1 MQDTSATKQK
11 LTLLAQQIIPDS
23 QPNIKNVIMQVRL

>member
-1 MQDTSATKQK
+1 MQDISATKK
-11 LTLLAQQIIPDS
+11 KANIISSTNYTDS